1 MAVPIPSILSEIA
14 RHLSERVNTDVSGR
28 PQVRIGPPADADPGD
43 TNTEPIVNLF
53 IYRVEPSGF
62 FPDATGNDPFHIRLY
77 LLVTAYSSTTTI
89 PGDNGDDTVVSAGEI
104 NLRLLGSIMQIFHEN
119 PVQQIV
125 LTRAN
130 PVSGQDEEIR
140 TDLQIVFKS
149 LSSEE
154 INQIWATQADT
165 AYRASLA
172 YELALAPVT
181 PWTPRVP
188 APPAGSAEIAVS
200 PFEQQATPEDRS
212 GGPGGIRP
220 PLNPV
225 SDLEAALIQAGKDT
239 PPELPPE
246 LVFAD
251 PGPGNRRV
259 VRGWLEPVNGGDP
272 EFITEADTVDL
283 LFSPYAG
290 LGGHMLSVFEKSG
303 PDWLQIQSTAVPDPA
318 PGDDTTTISFDVI
331 RKPGQ
336 WMLYVESDI
345 ALDDIPPATLR
356 SSVAA
361 LEVREVSAPVS
372 GGDSP

>member
-1 MAVPIPSILSEIA
+1 MAIPIPSILSEIA

-43 TNTEPIVNLF
+43 ANTDPIVNLF

-62 FPDATGNDPFHIRLY
+62 YPDATSNDPFHIRLF

-89 PGDNGDDTVVSAGEI
+89 PGDNTVVSAGEI
-104 NLRLLGSIMQIFHEN
+104 NLRLLGSIMQLFHEN
-119 PVQQIV
+119 PVQQIM

-130 PVSGQDEEIR
+130 PVSGEEEEIR
-140 TDLQIVFKS
+140 TELQIVFKP

-154 INQIWATQADT
+154 INQIWATQAST

-181 PWTPRVP
+181 PWMSRAP
-188 APPAGSAEIAVS
+188 APPAGSAEIIVT
-200 PFEQQATPEDRS
+200 PFEQQAIAED
-212 GGPGGIRP
+212 GNAGPSGIRP
-220 PLNPV
+220 PFNPV
-225 SDLEAALIQAGKDT
+225 SAPEAALVQAGKDT

-246 LVFAD
+246 LVFAT
-251 PGPGNRRV
+251 PEPGNRKI
-259 VRGWLEPVNGGDP
+259 VRGWLETTTGGDV
-272 EFITEADTVDL
+272 EFVTEAGTVDL
-283 LFSPYAG
+283 RFSPYAG
-290 LGGHMLSVFEKSG
+290 LTGHVLSVFEKSG
-303 PDWLQIQSTAVPDPA
+303 PDWRQIRTAEVENPS
-318 PGDDTTTISFDVI
+318 PGDDSTTISFDVI

-345 ALDDIPPATLR
+345 AVDDIPPATLR

-361 LEVREVSAPVS
+361 LEVKEVSGPVD
-372 GGDSP
+372 GGGPP